1 MVKKGSI
8 GRYVRCSEQRT
19 YPLVY
24 CLFFTTTNV
33 PRTYHER
40 TTNVGHGDGEM
51 TNKQKKHDLHLMINT
66 TVIKEAKKTIPNL
79 SAFVQD
85 ILERELAGEF
95 KQLKIDKLEQ
105 ELASAKAENSHIQ
118 TQQQKQQERAKKT
131 YEDAEAEM
139 LERRRQNMLRRKEG
153 I

>member
-1 MVKKGSI
+1 
-8 GRYVRCSEQRT
+8 
-19 YPLVY
+19 
-24 CLFFTTTNV
+24 
-33 PRTYHER
+33 
-40 TTNVGHGDGEM
+40 M
-51 TNKQKKHDLHLMINT
+51 TNKQKKHDLHLMINA
-66 TVIKEAKKTIPNL
+66 TVLKEAKKTIPNL

-85 ILERELAGEF
+85 IFERELAGEF
-95 KQLKIDKLEQ
+95 KQHKIDKLEQ

>member
-1 MVKKGSI
+1 MTYARFGGDWMAKSNLNLSI
-8 GRYVRCSEQRT
+8 E
-19 YPLVY
+19 
-24 CLFFTTTNV
+24 TN
-33 PRTYHER
+33 
-40 TTNVGHGDGEM
+40 
-51 TNKQKKHDLHLMINT
+51 I
-66 TVIKEAKKTIPNL
+66 IKEAKKAIPNL

-85 ILERELAGEF
+85 MLERELAGDF
-95 KQLKIDKLEQ
+95 HQLKIDKLEH

-118 TQQQKQQERAKKT
+118 TQQQKQQERAKKS